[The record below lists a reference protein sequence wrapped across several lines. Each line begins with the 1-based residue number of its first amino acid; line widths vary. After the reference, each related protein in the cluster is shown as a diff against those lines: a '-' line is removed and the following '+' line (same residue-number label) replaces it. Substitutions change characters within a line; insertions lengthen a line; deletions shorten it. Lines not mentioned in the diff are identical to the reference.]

1 MLAIRVPH
9 IEVDIFLYGI
19 YLRTQ
24 LRIYWHFYLVFSLSA
39 LRSSQTHLKWAFIMP
54 IIQEGQLWRPGL
66 MKEQLMLATAMKW
79 GAYFALADLSLRFA
93 DRSLSF
99 AGAAEIRVCF
109 RLPSARPGS

>member
-1 MLAIRVPH
+1 M
-9 IEVDIFLYGI
+9 
-19 YLRTQ
+19 YL
-24 LRIYWHFYLVFSLSA
+24 LC
-39 LRSSQTHLKWAFIMP
+39 AFIIP

-66 MKEQLMLATAMKW
+66 MEEQLMLAIAMKW

-99 AGAAEIRVCF
+99 AGAAEIRLCF